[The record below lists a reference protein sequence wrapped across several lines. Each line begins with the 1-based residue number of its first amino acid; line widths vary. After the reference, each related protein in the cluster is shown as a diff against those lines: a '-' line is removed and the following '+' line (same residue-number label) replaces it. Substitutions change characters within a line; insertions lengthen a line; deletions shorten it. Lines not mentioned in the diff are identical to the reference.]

1 MYNRYMKVHSLRFH
15 WGALLVAFLLLV
27 VAAVTVTYA
36 VVASQRHDA
45 LLINL
50 AGRQRMLSQQMTWL
64 ALAASDDALLAAN
77 RRRFAET
84 LTALEHGGSVLDPS
98 GQRVELPPPDD
109 PAVRAALAEVREA
122 WLRFDAELARAA
134 SGEAD
139 ASLATASL
147 ALLDALDRVVA
158 QLAAQ
163 AEAKV
168 HRLQII
174 QASFLLAALL
184 LLGIGYRV
192 VQRRVVN
199 PLAALGAAAARMAA
213 GDLQTP
219 PPTFVEDELHRLST
233 AFDALRAEV
242 LASQQQLEARVR
254 QRTQELL
261 TAFEFSQEIAAQLE
275 LEQLLHS
282 VTDRARALMAG
293 DAAALCLLD
302 RDAAVLQLAAGSGA
316 GEANLQLRQP
326 VSAALP
332 RQVIG
337 EGRTVVTET
346 ACASCGF
353 LRSMAGGQCI
363 ATPLRAGEDT
373 LGALCVVRPAKI
385 DFEPEEQAA
394 LALLANAAA
403 VAIVNARLVEQGRA
417 QAQQRAIQSE
427 RERLAAELHDNLA
440 QTLSFLNLKADQLEN
455 AIVNDAENEAVQ
467 LLAEMRGAMLRAYSQ
482 VRAALAGL
490 QAGPRATAALAT
502 DLRACVAEM
511 QALTG
516 LTIELIIEDAEALAL
531 TPLAHQQALHIVREA
546 LTNVWRHAQVRQ
558 ASVRVQRVADA
569 VRLTVRDEGCGFDPT
584 AVEKS
589 GHLGLAIM
597 RARAERSGGALDV
610 HAQPNAGTTIV
621 AIFPLHKERCDEPV
635 ALVAGRRP

>member
-1 MYNRYMKVHSLRFH
+1 MRACSLRLRLS
-15 WGALLVAFLLLV
+15 LLFFAFLTLV
-27 VAAVTVTYA
+27 VAAVAVTYA
-36 VVASQRHDA
+36 AVASQRHDA

-50 AGRQRMLSQQMTWL
+50 AGRQRMLSQRMTWL
-64 ALAASDDALLAAN
+64 ALAAPDDPLLAAD

-84 LTALEHGGSVLDPS
+84 LTALEQGGSALDVS
-98 GQRVELPPPDD
+98 GQRIELPPPDD
-109 PAVRAALAEVREA
+109 AAVRAALAEARQA
-122 WLRFDAELARAA
+122 WLRFDAELARLA
-134 SGEAD
+134 SGETD
-139 ASLATASL
+139 ASPATASL

-168 HRLQII
+168 QRLQLI
-174 QASFLLAALL
+174 QVGFLLLALL
-184 LLGIGYRV
+184 LLGIGYGV
-192 VQRRVVN
+192 VQRGVVN

-219 PPTFVEDELHRLST
+219 PPAFVEDELHRLSA
-233 AFDALRAEV
+233 AFEALRAEV
-242 LASQQQLEARVR
+242 LASRQQLEARVR

-275 LEQLLHS
+275 VEQLLHS

-302 RDAAVLQLAAGSGA
+302 RDAAMLQLAAGSGA
-316 GEANLQLRQP
+316 GEADLRLRQP

-332 RQVIG
+332 RQVVG

-346 ACASCGF
+346 ACAGCGF
-353 LRSMAGGQCI
+353 LHSMAGGQCI
-363 ATPLRAGEDT
+363 ATPLRTGEDT

-394 LALLANAAA
+394 LSLLANAAA

-417 QAQQRAIQSE
+417 QAQQSAIQSE
-427 RERLAAELHDNLA
+427 RERLAADLHDNLA

-455 AIVNDAENEAVQ
+455 AIANDAENEAVQ
-467 LLAEMRGAMLRAYSQ
+467 LLAEMRGATLRAYSQ

-490 QAGPRATAALAT
+490 QASPRATAALAT
-502 DLRACVAEM
+502 DLRACIAEM

-516 LTIELIIEDAEALAL
+516 LTIDLAIEDAEALAL

-546 LTNVWRHAQVRQ
+546 LTNAWRHARVRR
-558 ASVRVQRVADA
+558 ASVCVQRIADA
-569 VRLTVRDEGCGFDPT
+569 VCLTVRDEGCGFDPT
-584 AVEKS
+584 AVEES

-597 RARAERSGGALDV
+597 RARAERSGGALDI

-621 AIFPLHKERCDEPV
+621 ATFPLHKEQCDESV